1 MFLSVG
7 LNLSVGDF
15 LKELHLTTSKP
26 FPILRIVPLEHIRF
40 HEAPET
46 DRAARLVER
55 LAEDRHLLNP
65 PIVAPLKNVDG
76 YLLIDG
82 ANRLSAMRLLGYSCV
97 PVQII
102 NYDDPALHLASW
114 HHAVLRLHWPDWIE
128 QLRALG
134 LPVEIVSTEAAE
146 ATVATREAC
155 AVMMAPDESAAI
167 IPASGNLRADVHAMT
182 RLIDTYKK
190 SHPFERVDQTNL
202 LELRNFYPDLAA
214 LVLFP
219 PLAKSEVMQLVT
231 DNLKLPTGLT
241 RHSIPG
247 RVLRV
252 NIQLDVLRSDLS
264 LADKNEW
271 LEAFVRMR
279 MQERHV
285 RFYPESVFIFD
296 D

>member
-1 MFLSVG
+1 MS
-7 LNLSVGDF
+7 
-15 LKELHLTTSKP
+15 TSKP
-26 FPILRIVPLEHIRF
+26 FPILRIVPLEQLRF

-55 LAEDRHLLNP
+55 LAEDRHILNP
-65 PIVAPLKNVDG
+65 PIVAPLKNTEG

-82 ANRLSAMRLLGYSCV
+82 ANRISAMRLLGYTCV

-102 NYDDPALHLASW
+102 DYDDPALRLGSW
-114 HHAVLRLHWPDWIE
+114 HHAVMRLSWSNWIE
-128 QLRALG
+128 QARAQG
-134 LPVEIVSTEAAE
+134 LAVELVSTADAE
-146 ATVATREAC
+146 GALATREAC
-155 AVMMAPDESAAI
+155 AVFLAAAQNAALL
-167 IPASGNLRADVHAMT
+167 PASNNLRADVHAIT

-190 SHPFERVDQTNL
+190 SYPFERVDQTNF
-202 LELRNFYPDLAA
+202 LELQGFYPDLAA

-219 PLAKSEVMQLVT
+219 PFEKSEVMQLVT

-247 RVLRV
+247 RVLRM

-264 LADKNEW
+264 LEDKNEW

-285 RFYPESVFIFD
+285 RFYPEPVYIFD

>member
-1 MFLSVG
+1 MS
-7 LNLSVGDF
+7 N
-15 LKELHLTTSKP
+15 SKP
-26 FPILRIVPLEHIRF
+26 FPILRIVPLEQIRF

-65 PIVAPLKNVDG
+65 PIVAPLAPAG
-76 YLLIDG
+76 GSLLIDG
-82 ANRLSAMRLLGYSCV
+82 ANRISAMRLLGYNCA

-102 NYDDPALHLASW
+102 SYNDPALRLASW
-114 HHAVLRLHWPDWIE
+114 HHAVMRLYWPEWIE
-128 QLRALG
+128 QLLSQG
-134 LPVEIVSTEAAE
+134 LPVEIVSIETAE
-146 ATVATREAC
+146 AMLATREAC
-155 AVMMAPDESAAI
+155 AVMTAPDESAAI
-167 IPASGNLRADVHAMT
+167 IPASGNLRTDVNAIT

-202 LELRNFYPDLAA
+202 SELRNFYPDLAA

-219 PLAKSEVMQLVT
+219 PFAKSEVVQLVT

-264 LADKNEW
+264 LEDKNEW

-279 MQERHV
+279 VQERHV

>member
-1 MFLSVG
+1 MS
-7 LNLSVGDF
+7 N
-15 LKELHLTTSKP
+15 SKP
-26 FPILRIVPLEHIRF
+26 FPILRIVPLEQIRF

-65 PIVAPLKNVDG
+65 PIVAPLAQADG

-82 ANRLSAMRLLGYSCV
+82 ANRISAMRLLGYNCV

-114 HHAVLRLHWPDWIE
+114 HHAVMRLYWPDWIE
-128 QLRALG
+128 RLRSLG
-134 LPVEIVSTEAAE
+134 LPVEIVSIETAE
-146 ATVATREAC
+146 ATLATREAC
-155 AVMMAPDESAAI
+155 AVMMASDENAAI
-167 IPASGNLRADVHAMT
+167 ISASSNLRADVHAMT

-190 SHPFERVDQTNL
+190 SFPFERVDQTNL
-202 LELRNFYPDLAA
+202 AELHSFYPDLAA
-214 LVLFP
+214 LVLFT
-219 PLAKSEVMQLVT
+219 PLAKSEVVQLVT

-264 LADKNEW
+264 LEDKNEW